1 MTKAVL
7 DSSVI
12 IALSHTGYL
21 DHLENIFTD
30 PIIPQ
35 AVFNEICIKG
45 HGLIGDR
52 ELRKAVN
59 NRKIRVMKPQN
70 NNLVE
75 ALIDPLGIGE
85 AEAIALA
92 IEENTDYLILDD
104 RLARRKALN
113 MRLPVIGTIR
123 VLKMMYNQEVLESGS
138 LIASLNALKEIGFR
152 ISDQVLKKATET

>member
-1 MTKAVL
+1 
-7 DSSVI
+7 
-12 IALSHTGYL
+12 
-21 DHLENIFTD
+21 
-30 PIIPQ
+30 
-35 AVFNEICIKG
+35 
-45 HGLIGDR
+45 
-52 ELRKAVN
+52 
-59 NRKIRVMKPQN
+59 MKPQN

-123 VLKMMYNQEVLESGS
+123 VLKMMYNQGVLESGS